1 MDGEAVCVRPS
12 RSGGDGESYFG
23 HFVNFR
29 FRISTSV
36 MGRLFLFCNKLIGIA
51 NLKYIYIYPTVKQ
64 LNKGK
69 Y

>member
-12 RSGGDGESYFG
+12 RSGGDGESDFG

-36 MGRLFLFCNKLIGIA
+36 MGRLFFFCNKLIGIA
-51 NLKYIYIYPTVKQ
+51 NLKIYIYIQ
-64 LNKGK
+64 R
-69 Y
+69 